1 MGASVFQRMHERLLS
16 RLGEQALLR
25 SVVPCAVNIEYG
37 VVINYETG
45 EDKFAMS
52 EFAATVDVANIQ
64 NIHAPKPGDALTVG
78 AKNYVI
84 DAIASNNGFMS
95 RCVLVSA

>member
-1 MGASVFQRMHERLLS
+1 MHERLLA

-25 SVVPCAVNIEYG
+25 AGEPCTVNIEYG

-45 EDKFAMS
+45 DDKFALS

-78 AKNYVI
+78 AKNYII
-84 DAIASNNGFMS
+84 DAIAADNGFMS